1 MAQQKKA
8 AEASSRVSSAP
19 GTPKKSVAK
28 LLKSGTSTPTP
39 ARGGGADIRQLD
51 LSALNLTSNEAAPMD
66 EPPPKITIA
75 REKVLE
81 EAKKMLEGKNEKKGV
96 SLVVIG
102 ESSLPCSPAF
112 EVDLVLKD
120 MSTPGSPH

>member
-8 AEASSRVSSAP
+8 AEMTSRVVSAP
-19 GTPKKSVAK
+19 GTPKKSAAK
-28 LLKSGTSTPTP
+28 LMKSGASTPGTSTPT
-39 ARGGGADIRQLD
+39 RGGTDIRQLD
-51 LSALNLTSNEAAPMD
+51 LSALNLTTEAPVME

-81 EAKKMLEGKNEKKGV
+81 EARKMLEGKDEKKGV

-102 ESSLPCSPAF
+102 GLSYPFVPCNC
-112 EVDLVLKD
+112 
-120 MSTPGSPH
+120 

>member
-19 GTPKKSVAK
+19 GTPRKSAAK
-28 LLKSGTSTPTP
+28 LLKSGTSTPGASTP
-39 ARGGGADIRQLD
+39 RGGTDIRQLD
-51 LSALNLTSNEAAPMD
+51 LSALNLTTQESVPAE

-81 EAKKMLEGKNEKKGV
+81 EAKKMLEGKDEKKGV

-102 ESSLPCSPAF
+102 EPIRP
-112 EVDLVLKD
+112 EPV
-120 MSTPGSPH
+120 SPH